1 MKIRYVQLESQAFL
15 MNLDFL
21 TMTPAERGV
30 CCMLILHLYCS
41 DGKGELSE
49 HKWYAAKIGERFYA
63 QRQDKGGTI
72 KMHSEILDVPPG
84 MVGDHKNHN
93 TLDNRKSNVR
103 ICTPAQ
109 NNYNRLP
116 QAAGTSRYKGV
127 YWHKDNCRWE
137 AKIGH
142 NGLAIHI
149 GYYDYEADAAIAYD
163 DMAIELFGEFACL
176 NFDHRPEIRLWI
188 EATYLFDP
196 TRNELVSL

>member
-1 MKIRYVQLESQAFL
+1 MIP
-15 MNLDFL
+15 L
-21 TMTPAERGV
+21 TQGKFAIVDAEDYER
-30 CCMLILHLYCS
+30 
-41 DGKGELSE
+41 LSE
-49 HKWYAAKIGERFYA
+49 HKWYAKKVKGGRFYA
-63 QRQDKGGTI
+63 ARNAGGKVI
-72 KMHSEILDVPPG
+72 KMHREILDVPPG
-84 MVGDHKNHN
+84 MVCDHKNHD

-127 YWHKDNCRWE
+127 HWHKNHQKWQAR
-137 AKIGH
+137 IGH
-142 NGLAIHI
+142 NGKHIHI